1 MNYKPR
7 MPKTK
12 VYSIFNDVDFTNDHM
27 LKLLTNK
34 LAKETRAKLD
44 NMPKETNKSL
54 N

>member
-12 VYSIFNDVDFTNDHM
+12 VYSIFNNVDFTNDHM
-27 LKLLTNK
+27 LKLLTGE
-34 LAKETRAKLD
+34 LAKKAKAYAD
-44 NMPKETNKSL
+44 KSL